1 MSEITIDYRNP
12 DAKEKILEAL
22 DSWLSEDTIEKL
34 EIQIEHIYKDSD
46 GDTYVEMYKDPEKMD
61 FVGRRLLSRFEVVEE
76 R

>member
-1 MSEITIDYRNP
+1 MKLVKCIKERNTG
-12 DAKEKILEAL
+12 DRELGKKFWMDE
-22 DSWLSEDTIEKL
+22 TT
-34 EIQIEHIYKDSD
+34 IYKDSD

>member
-1 MSEITIDYRNP
+1 MAISRLQAKKGEIPMENKTGDCEYTE
-12 DAKEKILEAL
+12 KEFWMDE
-22 DSWLSEDTIEKL
+22 TT
-34 EIQIEHIYKDSD
+34 IYKDSD